1 MKLYLLSGYE
11 VKNNGCLFKRHFF
24 KQTEEWWFPSF
35 ILVIFTFL
43 FQANEESDDVINSPS
58 LIFSLAQ

>member
-1 MKLYLLSGYE
+1 MAVYLKGI
-11 VKNNGCLFKRHFF
+11 F